1 MLFNTEGNLGNGKH
15 HNGHNY
21 SGSEGDSFPVRGYVN
36 WTDSITNKRPRHKM
50 ETKAIIVFL
59 FDLLGIG
66 IGGHYIITKID
77 NVKEAILFIILLCY
91 AICRF
96 YIRVRRDHVLL
107 RKELLEQLQREKDF
121 KKTL

>member
-1 MLFNTEGNLGNGKH
+1 MLFNTEGNMGNGQH
-15 HNGHNY
+15 HNGHIHTR
-21 SGSEGDSFPVRGYVN
+21 SEGHIFPLRGNRN

-50 ETKAIIVFL
+50 ETKAIITFV

-66 IGGHYIITKID
+66 TGGYYIITKID
-77 NVKEAILFIILLCY
+77 NIKEAILFIIILCY
-91 AICRF
+91 VLCRF

-121 KKTL
+121 KKSL